1 MVNSVQKRL
10 GYRDV
15 LYNVKT
21 EKFITNAPGDNY
33 RDLKIQTGEVPS
45 GGTDDRPSEPN
56 VGELFWDTDLDSL
69 VVWDGSSWVPVA
81 SDSVEVPTGG
91 STERPASPGVGAL
104 YWDTDLN
111 MLVVWDGSSWVPV
124 AEDDVAILEEIILK
138 DQATDAEIVLSV
150 RDGALIVTN
159 PFLETVSEIDL
170 GGTTP
175 DPGNMAKVSLD
186 GSGRYTTGINANQAN
201 NNGLLTL
208 EYINTPGQF
217 FVIED
222 IDGGVFGPGDRQGFG
237 LVRETIVD
245 RTDLDGALA
254 ALGGSNVGGWSWG
267 YFWYYTG
274 GFPYLWTTYVDN
286 RQSPSGS
293 GGSATGAYGG
303 QTSQRQWWDLCGRA
317 GVGKKIRVGIANGT
331 LTQQDGA
338 NFSNRLVMQLYVAQE
353 MIDHPDAASLLPA
366 TVITNGAG
374 WYTANASS
382 GEYEN
387 MGSFPNGIDKG
398 YRFRW
403 SSFGNTTLAQLPYVT
418 GVSNNDQIASAAG
431 LSYYVVYDVD
441 PADKA
446 AANSVLASGVI
457 GDNNRLYPQGTTV
470 DVLQYQNPH
479 DFTAVFANTANAADN
494 VYPLKYTYVAAVVA
508 SPLFVN
514 YPLGT
519 VEEIIDAGLAV
530 SPLEQLHQSVCD
542 EVRSAVTAYYLIRDF
557 DAADTA
563 LINAKLADP
572 IFAALGGQL
581 INTYD
586 AVSATTADD
595 NAPEGASGDILFPQ
609 ALKDAILQKLEL
621 WMATFPDN

>member
-1 MVNSVQKRL
+1 MLNNVKKGL
-10 GYRDV
+10 GYRDII
-15 LYNVKT
+15 YNVRLD
-21 EKFITNAPGDNY
+21 KFFTYEVGDQFQEL
-33 RDLKIQTGEVPS
+33 DIETGGGTPQVPS
-45 GGTDDRPSEPN
+45 GGTNDKPSDPIEGN
-56 VGELFWDTDLDSL
+56 
-69 VVWDGSSWVPVA
+69 
-81 SDSVEVPTGG
+81 
-91 STERPASPGVGAL
+91 L
-104 YWDTDLN
+104 YWDTDLEILLIYN
-111 MLVVWDGSSWVPV
+111 GTEWVPI
-124 AEDDVAILEEIILK
+124 EKETEAILDRIILV
-138 DQATDAEIVLSV
+138 DQGNGSNVELSV
-150 RDGALIVTN
+150 KDGAIIVTN

-201 NNGLLTL
+201 NNGLVTL

-245 RTDLDGALA
+245 RTDLDGGSAVLS
-254 ALGGSNVGGWSWG
+254 GGSVGGWSWG

-274 GFPYLWTTYVDN
+274 GFPYGWTTYVDS

-293 GGSATGAYGG
+293 GGGATGVYGG
-303 QTSQRQWWDLCGRA
+303 QTSQRQWWDMCGRA
-317 GVGKKIRVGIANGT
+317 GVGKKIRVGIADSTN
-331 LTQQDGA
+331 TQQDGA
-338 NFSNRLVMQLYVAQE
+338 NFTNRLVMQLYVAQE

-366 TVITNGAG
+366 AVRTNGAG

-387 MGSFPNGIDKG
+387 MGSFPNGKDKG

-418 GVSNNDQIASAAG
+418 GVSDNDQITQAAG

-446 AANSVLASGVI
+446 AANSVVASGII
-457 GDNNRLYPQGTTV
+457 GPNNRLYPQGTTV
-470 DVLQYQNPH
+470 DLLQYQNPH
-479 DFTAVFANTANAADN
+479 DFTTAFANTANAEDN
-494 VYPLKYTYVAAVVA
+494 VYPLKYTYVAAVAA
-508 SPLFVN
+508 SPLFN
-514 YPLGT
+514 TYDIGT
-519 VEEIIDAGLAV
+519 VEGIIETGLAV

-542 EVRSAVTAYYLIRDF
+542 EIRSAVTGYYLVRDF
-557 DAADTA
+557 DYNNTA
-563 LINAKLADP
+563 LANQKLADP

-586 AVSATTADD
+586 AVTATTSDD
-595 NAPEGASGDILFPQ
+595 DAPEGQGGVVLFPQ
-609 ALKDAILQKLEL
+609 ALKDAILEKLAL

>member
-1 MVNSVQKRL
+1 
-10 GYRDV
+10 
-15 LYNVKT
+15 
-21 EKFITNAPGDNY
+21 
-33 RDLKIQTGEVPS
+33 
-45 GGTDDRPSEPN
+45 
-56 VGELFWDTDLDSL
+56 
-69 VVWDGSSWVPVA
+69 
-81 SDSVEVPTGG
+81 
-91 STERPASPGVGAL
+91 
-104 YWDTDLN
+104 
-111 MLVVWDGSSWVPV
+111 
-124 AEDDVAILEEIILK
+124 
-138 DQATDAEIVLSV
+138 
-150 RDGALIVTN
+150 
-159 PFLETVSEIDL
+159 
-170 GGTTP
+170 
-175 DPGNMAKVSLD
+175 
-186 GSGRYTTGINANQAN
+186 
-201 NNGLLTL
+201 
-208 EYINTPGQF
+208 
-217 FVIED
+217 
-222 IDGGVFGPGDRQGFG
+222 
-237 LVRETIVD
+237 
-245 RTDLDGALA
+245 
-254 ALGGSNVGGWSWG
+254 
-267 YFWYYTG
+267 
-274 GFPYLWTTYVDN
+274 
-286 RQSPSGS
+286 
-293 GGSATGAYGG
+293 
-303 QTSQRQWWDLCGRA
+303 
-317 GVGKKIRVGIANGT
+317 
-331 LTQQDGA
+331 
-338 NFSNRLVMQLYVAQE
+338 
-353 MIDHPDAASLLPA
+353 
-366 TVITNGAG
+366 
-374 WYTANASS
+374 
-382 GEYEN
+382 